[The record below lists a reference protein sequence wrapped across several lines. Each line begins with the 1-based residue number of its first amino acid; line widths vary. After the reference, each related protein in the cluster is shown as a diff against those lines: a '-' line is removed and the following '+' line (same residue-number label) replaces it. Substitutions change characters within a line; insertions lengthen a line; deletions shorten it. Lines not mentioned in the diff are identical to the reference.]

1 MHEEADTK
9 IEGILRKISPHKIES
24 CYVLTE
30 FARLDC
36 VITLLVIRFTSVTG
50 PWNTAPQR

>member
-30 FARLDC
+30 FARLNC
-36 VITLLVIRFTSVTG
+36 VITSLVIRLTSVTG
-50 PWNTAPQR
+50 PWNTAPHR